1 MTVSTS
7 NKKKECCAIQ
17 VMKDQGMSTSY
28 TILLFSILYTV
39 LLWKQPLE
47 VFWTELLNLNYS

>member
-7 NKKKECCAIQ
+7 NKKKEFRAIQ
-17 VMKDQGMSTSY
+17 VMKDQGMSTV
-28 TILLFSILYTV
+28 ILYYCFI

-47 VFWTELLNLNYS
+47 VFWTELLNINYS

>member
-28 TILLFSILYTV
+28 TILLFYITLEAATGSV
-39 LLWKQPLE
+39 LD
-47 VFWTELLNLNYS
+47 